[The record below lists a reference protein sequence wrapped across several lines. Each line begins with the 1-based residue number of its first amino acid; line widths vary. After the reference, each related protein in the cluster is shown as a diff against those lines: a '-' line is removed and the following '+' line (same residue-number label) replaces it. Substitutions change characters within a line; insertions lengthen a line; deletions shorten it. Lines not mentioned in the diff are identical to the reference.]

1 MSIVRAVQ
9 YFQEIKIRQFAD
21 AAVKISHIKK
31 GWEESIKESF
41 KTYAAIERRS

>member
-31 GWEESIKESF
+31 GEESIKESF